1 LGINNSQEEIMD
13 ELSGQLIDR
22 LIEKTFENMDQGQRM
37 AFVERLFSTLPVG
50 SQERVVMRI
59 LQDSSPG
66 SPGALAGGGAPHE
79 FPPAFPRFL
88 RHRMRAHGRGE
99 FGPWGLCRRMLSEVD
114 QASHLDRLDAAR
126 PARLFSALGDETRIK
141 IVKLLSEGEQ
151 NVDDLTR
158 LLDVSQPTISHH
170 VRILRENGLVQ
181 SEKRGRSIYYSLV
194 QPPEESLDEQI
205 A

>member
-1 LGINNSQEEIMD
+1 MMD

-22 LIEKTFENMDQGQRM
+22 LIEKTFENMDHEQRM
-37 AFVERLFSTLPVG
+37 AFVERLFSTLPIE
-50 SQERVVMRI
+50 SQERVLMRL
-59 LQDSSPG
+59 LQG
-66 SPGALAGGGAPHE
+66 MSPGAQSAFAGAEPHSE
-79 FPPAFPRFL
+79 FQGVFPRFM
-88 RHRMRAHGRGE
+88 RHRMRGRRE
-99 FGPWGLCRRMLSEVD
+99 FGPWGLCRRMLAEVD
-114 QASHLDRLDAAR
+114 QAARLDHLDAAR
-126 PARLFSALGDETRIK
+126 PARLFSALGDETRIR

-170 VRILRENGLVQ
+170 LRVLRENGLVQ

-194 QPPEESLDEQI
+194 QPAEQDLDEQV

>member
-1 LGINNSQEEIMD
+1 LGINDLKGKIMD

-22 LIEKTFENMDQGQRM
+22 LIEKTFENMDHAQRM
-37 AFVERLFSTLPVG
+37 AFVERLFSTLPVE
-50 SQERVVMRI
+50 SQERVVLRLAQGM
-59 LQDSSPG
+59 SPG
-66 SPGALAGGGAPHE
+66 DPGVLPAGDAPRE
-79 FPPAFPRFL
+79 FPPAFPRFMRL
-88 RHRMRAHGRGE
+88 RMRAHGRGE
-99 FGPWGLCRRMLSEVD
+99 FGPLGLCRRMLSEVD
-114 QASHLDRLDAAR
+114 QAARLDRLDAAR

-170 VRILRENGLVQ
+170 LRVLRESGLVQ

-194 QPPEESLDEQI
+194 QPPEESVGLES

>member
-1 LGINNSQEEIMD
+1 LGINDSQEEIMD

-37 AFVERLFSTLPVG
+37 AFVEHLFSTLPVE
-50 SQERVVMRI
+50 SQERVVMHI
-59 LQDSSPG
+59 VQDLSPG
-66 SPGALAGGGAPHE
+66 IPGALAGGGAPRE
-79 FPPAFPRFL
+79 FPPAFPRFM
-88 RHRMRAHGRGE
+88 RHRMRAHGHGE
-99 FGPWGLCRRMLSEVD
+99 FGPLGLCRRMLSEVD
-114 QASHLDRLDAAR
+114 QAARLDRLDAAR

-158 LLDVSQPTISHH
+158 LLGVSQPTISHH
-170 VRILRENGLVQ
+170 LRVLRESGLVQ

-194 QPPEESLDEQI
+194 QPAEEGLDEQI

>member
-1 LGINNSQEEIMD
+1 LGIKNSQEEIMD

-22 LIEKTFENMDQGQRM
+22 LIEKTFENMDEGQRM
-37 AFVERLFSTLPVG
+37 AFVERLFSTLPVD

-59 LQDSSPG
+59 VQDLSPG
-66 SPGALAGGGAPHE
+66 GPGAVVGGGVPRE
-79 FPPAFPRFL
+79 FPPAFPRFM

-114 QASHLDRLDAAR
+114 QAARLDRLDAAR

-170 VRILRENGLVQ
+170 LRVLRESGLVQ
-181 SEKRGRSIYYSLV
+181 SEKRGRSIYYSLI
-194 QPPEESLDEQI
+194 QSPEEGVDEQI

>member
-1 LGINNSQEEIMD
+1 MMD

-22 LIEKTFENMDQGQRM
+22 LIEKTFENMAHEQRL
-37 AFVERLFSTLPVG
+37 AFVERLFSTLPVE
-50 SQERVVMRI
+50 SQERVLMRT
-59 LQDSSPG
+59 LQRGMSPG
-66 SPGALAGGGAPHE
+66 SQGAPAGGEASQE
-79 FPPAFPRFL
+79 FPGVFPRFM
-88 RHRMRAHGRGE
+88 RHRMRGRGRGE
-99 FGPWGLCRRMLSEVD
+99 FGPWGLCRRVMAEVD
-114 QASHLDRLDAAR
+114 QAARLDRLDAAR

-158 LLDVSQPTISHH
+158 LLDASQPTISHH
-170 VRILRENGLVQ
+170 LRVLRENGLVQ

-194 QPPEESLDEQI
+194 QLAEDSLDEQI

>member
-1 LGINNSQEEIMD
+1 MD

-22 LIEKTFENMDQGQRM
+22 LIEKTFENMDQEQRM
-37 AFVERLFSTLPVG
+37 AFVERLFSNLPVE

-59 LQDSSPG
+59 VQDLSPG
-66 SPGALAGGGAPHE
+66 GHGELPGSGASRD
-79 FPPAFPRFL
+79 FPPAFPRFM
-88 RHRMRAHGRGE
+88 RHRLRAHGRGE

-114 QASHLDRLDAAR
+114 QAARLDRLDAAR

-158 LLDVSQPTISHH
+158 MLDVSQPTISHH
-170 VRILRENGLVQ
+170 LRILRENGLVQ
-181 SEKRGRSIYYSLV
+181 SEKRGRSIYYSLT
-194 QPPEESLDEQI
+194 QPAEEGPDEQI

>member
-1 LGINNSQEEIMD
+1 MD
-13 ELSGQLIDR
+13 DLSGQLIDR
-22 LIEKTFENMDQGQRM
+22 LIEKTFENMDHAQRM
-37 AFVERLFSTLPVG
+37 AFVERLFSTLPVE
-50 SQERVVMRI
+50 SQERVVLRI
-59 LQDSSPG
+59 VEDLSPG
-66 SPGALAGGGAPHE
+66 SHGAFAGGEAPRE
-79 FPPAFPRFL
+79 FPPAFPRFM
-88 RHRMRAHGRGE
+88 RHRMRLHGRGE

-114 QASHLDRLDAAR
+114 QASRLDHLDAAR

-158 LLDVSQPTISHH
+158 LLDASQPTISHH
-170 VRILRENGLVQ
+170 LRILRENGLVQ

-194 QPPEESLDEQI
+194 QTAEDGLDEQI